1 MKKDTILRTFIQKV
15 WNEGNVDAIPEF
27 IADTYKVIHDP
38 GDPWDGME
46 LDVAGFQD
54 RVSTSRAP
62 IPDQCFDIQE
72 LYENENSVCI
82 TWLWSG
88 THAGEIAGTPPSG
101 KKLYMSGATVY
112 YFHNNKITGHWQI
125 ADRLGV
131 FQQIQTNQG

>member
-15 WNEGNVDAIPEF
+15 WNEGNINAIPEF
-27 IADTYKVIHDP
+27 IADKYKVIHDP

-62 IPDQCFDIQE
+62 IPDQYFDIQE

-88 THAGEIAGTPPSG
+88 TPVAEIAGIPPSG

-112 YFHNNKITGHWQI
+112 YFNNNKITGHWQI

-131 FQQIQTNQG
+131 FQQMRANSS